1 MPHKADQFIDITG
14 EVCPMTSIKTK
25 LKLKAMEPGRL
36 LEVRIR
42 EGEPVENLPQTVERE
57 GHKVVDISK
66 REQFYTVLIKR
77 R

>member
-1 MPHKADQFIDITG
+1 MSHEADQFIDITG

-25 LKLKAMEPGRL
+25 LKLKAMESGRL
-36 LEVRIR
+36 LEVRVR

-57 GHKVVDISK
+57 GHKVLDISK
-66 REQFYTVLIKR
+66 QEQFYTVLIKR

>member
-1 MPHKADQFIDITG
+1 MSHEADQFIDITG

-36 LEVRIR
+36 LEVRVR